1 MNENIQHM
9 FVITIGYV
17 IEYERKQGFEHSI
30 IGK

>member
-9 FVITIGYV
+9 FVIANGYA
-17 IEYERKQGFEHSI
+17 IKYERKQGFEHSI